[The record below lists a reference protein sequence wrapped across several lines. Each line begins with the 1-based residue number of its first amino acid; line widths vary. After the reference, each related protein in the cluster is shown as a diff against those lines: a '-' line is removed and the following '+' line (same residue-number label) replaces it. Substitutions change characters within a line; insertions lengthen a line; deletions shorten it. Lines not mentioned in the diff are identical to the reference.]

1 MFQFCEISSY
11 FLFVL
16 GFFPMLSM
24 LKKLKGDKRLSENQL
39 IPKLKII
46 SKLNS
51 NQRKIFFSYAKLSK
65 DFKIQKFDNKR
76 IFSSKFKRKLLI
88 ILKTLVDGNLK
99 LEKPFIPKI

>member
-1 MFQFCEISSY
+1 
-11 FLFVL
+11 
-16 GFFPMLSM
+16 MLSM